1 MSTVIDWR
9 LQAETGGAAR
19 PVPEPGLVCGS
30 WTQAD
35 LVLPDNNQTPPVL
48 SYLRR
53 QHDVLTIQR
62 ASADGQVAVN
72 GIELPLAQVKVLQN
86 GDRLTL
92 GEIQYRVES
101 GSSPTKQDE
110 ASLTEGTVAA
120 PAPDP
125 FADLHVPGM
134 VPVGGPMPAPSDK
147 HPFDTP
153 AKPASSASAD
163 STISATSWQPE
174 LGRAPEWV
182 STLSD
187 QENELDFLQG
197 MRQA

>member
-1 MSTVIDWR
+1 MSTVLDWH
-9 LQAETGGAAR
+9 LQAESGGAPR

-72 GIELPLAQVKVLQN
+72 GIELALAQVKTLQN

-92 GEIQYRVES
+92 GEMHYRVES
-101 GSSPTKQDE
+101 GVNPVTQDE
-110 ASLTEGTVAA
+110 SPLAAA
-120 PAPDP
+120 PATDP

-134 VPVGGPMPAPSDK
+134 VPVGGPMPDPSDK
-147 HPFDTP
+147 HPFDTES
-153 AKPASSASAD
+153 KPARSPSTD
-163 STISATSWQPE
+163 STIPAVSWQPE
-174 LGRAPEWV
+174 LGHAPEWV

-187 QENELDFLQG
+187 KENELDLLQG

>member
-1 MSTVIDWR
+1 MSTAVDWR
-9 LQAETGGAAR
+9 LQAESGGAAR

-62 ASADGQVAVN
+62 ASSDGQVAVN
-72 GIELPLAQVKVLQN
+72 GIELALAQVKTLQN

-92 GEIQYRVES
+92 GEMHYRVES
-101 GSSPTKQDE
+101 GVSPVKQDE
-110 ASLTEGTVAA
+110 VPLAAA
-120 PAPDP
+120 PAADP

-147 HPFDTP
+147 HPFDTAAEP
-153 AKPASSASAD
+153 ANSPSTD
-163 STISATSWQPE
+163 STIRAASWQPE

-187 QENELDFLQG
+187 KEDEFDLLQG
-197 MRQA
+197 VRQA

>member
-1 MSTVIDWR
+1 MSTAVDWR
-9 LQAETGGAAR
+9 LQAESGGAPR

-72 GIELPLAQVKVLQN
+72 GIELALAQVKTLQN

-92 GEIQYRVES
+92 GEMHYRVES
-101 GSSPTKQDE
+101 GVSPVTQDE
-110 ASLTEGTVAA
+110 TPLAAA
-120 PAPDP
+120 PAADP

-147 HPFDTP
+147 HPFDTA
-153 AKPASSASAD
+153 AKPASSPSTD
-163 STISATSWQPE
+163 STIPAASWQPE
-174 LGRAPEWV
+174 LGHAPEWV

-187 QENELDFLQG
+187 KENEFDLLQG

>member
-1 MSTVIDWR
+1 MNTAALDWR
-9 LQAETGGAAR
+9 LQAESGGAPR

-53 QHDVLTIQR
+53 QQDVLTVQR

-72 GIELPLAQVKVLQN
+72 GIELTQGQVKTLQN

-92 GEIQYRVES
+92 GEMHYRVES
-101 GSSPTKQDE
+101 GVSPVKQDE
-110 ASLTEGTVAA
+110 VPLAAA
-120 PAPDP
+120 PAADP

-147 HPFDTP
+147 HPFDTA
-153 AKPASSASAD
+153 AKPANSTSTD
-163 STISATSWQPE
+163 STIPAASWQPE

-187 QENELDFLQG
+187 KENEFDLLQG
-197 MRQA
+197 VRQA

>member
-1 MSTVIDWR
+1 MSTAIDWR
-9 LQAETGGAAR
+9 LQAESGGAPR

-53 QHDVLTIQR
+53 QQDVLTIQR

-72 GIELPLAQVKVLQN
+72 GIELVLAQVKTLQN

-92 GEIQYRVES
+92 GEMHYRVES
-101 GSSPTKQDE
+101 GVSPVTQDE
-110 ASLTEGTVAA
+110 TPLATA
-120 PAPDP
+120 PAADP

-134 VPVGGPMPAPSDK
+134 VPVGGPMPDPSDK
-147 HPFDTP
+147 HPFDTT
-153 AKPASSASAD
+153 AKPARSPSTD
-163 STISATSWQPE
+163 STIPAASWLPE

-187 QENELDFLQG
+187 KENEFDLLQG

>member
-1 MSTVIDWR
+1 MSTAALDWR
-9 LQAETGGAAR
+9 LQAESGGAPR

-53 QHDVLTIQR
+53 QQDVLTIQR

-72 GIELPLAQVKVLQN
+72 GIELALAQVKTLQN

-92 GEIQYRVES
+92 GEMHYRVES
-101 GSSPTKQDE
+101 GVSPVTQDE
-110 ASLTEGTVAA
+110 TPLATA
-120 PAPDP
+120 PAADP

-134 VPVGGPMPAPSDK
+134 VPVGGPMPDPSDK
-147 HPFDTP
+147 HPFDTA
-153 AKPASSASAD
+153 AKPASSPSTD
-163 STISATSWQPE
+163 STIPAASWQPE
-174 LGRAPEWV
+174 LGRTPEWV

-187 QENELDFLQG
+187 KENEFDLLQG

>member
-1 MSTVIDWR
+1 MSTAVDWR
-9 LQAETGGAAR
+9 LQAEAGGAPR

-62 ASADGQVAVN
+62 ASSDGQVAVN
-72 GIELPLAQVKVLQN
+72 GIELALAQVKTLQN

-92 GEIQYRVES
+92 GEMHYRVES
-101 GSSPTKQDE
+101 GVSPVTQDE
-110 ASLTEGTVAA
+110 TPLAAA
-120 PAPDP
+120 PAADP

-147 HPFDTP
+147 HPFDTA
-153 AKPASSASAD
+153 AKPASSPSTD
-163 STISATSWQPE
+163 STIPAASWQPE
-174 LGRAPEWV
+174 LGHAPEWV

-187 QENELDFLQG
+187 KENEFDLLQG

>member
-1 MSTVIDWR
+1 MSTAVDWR
-9 LQAETGGAAR
+9 LQAESGGAPR

-72 GIELPLAQVKVLQN
+72 GIELALAQVKTLQN

-92 GEIQYRVES
+92 GEMHYRVES
-101 GSSPTKQDE
+101 GVSPVTQDE
-110 ASLTEGTVAA
+110 TPLAAA
-120 PAPDP
+120 PAADP

-147 HPFDTP
+147 HPFDTA
-153 AKPASSASAD
+153 AKPSSSPSTD
-163 STISATSWQPE
+163 STIPAASWQPD

-187 QENELDFLQG
+187 KENEFDLLQG

>member
-1 MSTVIDWR
+1 MSTAVDWR
-9 LQAETGGAAR
+9 LQAESGGAPR

-72 GIELPLAQVKVLQN
+72 GIELALAQVKTLQN

-92 GEIQYRVES
+92 GEMHYRVES
-101 GSSPTKQDE
+101 GVSPVTQDE
-110 ASLTEGTVAA
+110 TPLAAA
-120 PAPDP
+120 PAADP

-147 HPFDTP
+147 HPFDTA
-153 AKPASSASAD
+153 AKPASSPSTD
-163 STISATSWQPE
+163 STILAASWQPE

-187 QENELDFLQG
+187 KENEFDLLQG

>member
-1 MSTVIDWR
+1 MSTVLDWR
-9 LQAETGGAAR
+9 LQAESGGAPR

-72 GIELPLAQVKVLQN
+72 GIELALAQVKTLQN

-92 GEIQYRVES
+92 GEMHYRVES
-101 GSSPTKQDE
+101 GVSPVTQDE
-110 ASLTEGTVAA
+110 TPLAAA
-120 PAPDP
+120 PAADP

-134 VPVGGPMPAPSDK
+134 VPVGGPMPDPSDK
-147 HPFDTP
+147 HPFDTES
-153 AKPASSASAD
+153 KPARSPSTD
-163 STISATSWQPE
+163 STIPAVSWQPE
-174 LGRAPEWV
+174 LGHAPEWV

-187 QENELDFLQG
+187 KENELDLLQG

>member
-1 MSTVIDWR
+1 MSTSLDWC
-9 LQAETGGAAR
+9 LQAESGGPPR

-35 LVLPDNNQTPPVL
+35 LVLPDNNQTPPIL

-53 QHDVLTIQR
+53 QQNVLTIQR

-72 GIELPLAQVKVLQN
+72 GIELALEQAQTLHN

-92 GEIQYRVES
+92 GDMHYRVES
-101 GSSPTKQDE
+101 GAHP
-110 ASLTEGTVAA
+110 GTQPETPLAAA
-120 PAPDP
+120 PMADP

-147 HPFDTP
+147 HPFEAAAQPGRSTSTDSPIP
-153 AKPASSASAD
+153 AV
-163 STISATSWQPE
+163 SWQPE
-174 LGRAPEWV
+174 LGHAPEWV

-187 QENELDFLQG
+187 KENAFDLLQG